1 LNEGIISSAGSLKN
15 VTSIIFHMEIEN
27 WTIEKVLKIG
37 AEMELES
44 YNLYTQTAENA
55 RYPGAKEL
63 LLELATDEKRHRE
76 YFLNGLKDPE
86 HLKMRTLK
94 KDIPNLKVT
103 DRLVKVPLTPDADY
117 PQILI
122 FAAQREKITHDFY
135 VQIARRFK
143 DTELGTML
151 NNFAKEELRH
161 KYLIEK
167 EYDDVVLA
175 EM

>member
-1 LNEGIISSAGSLKN
+1 
-15 VTSIIFHMEIEN
+15 MEIES
-27 WTIEKVLKIG
+27 WTIEKALEVG

-44 YNLYTQTAENA
+44 ITLYTETAEKA
-55 RYPGAKEL
+55 TYPGAKKL
-63 LLELATDEKRHRE
+63 LTELADDEKRHRQ
-76 YFLNGLKDPE
+76 YFLEGLRDPE
-86 HLKMRTLK
+86 NVKMRTLK
-94 KDIPNLKVT
+94 EHIPDLKIT
-103 DRLVKVPLTPDADY
+103 DRLVKVPLDPMADY

-122 FAAQREKITHDFY
+122 YAAQREKATHDFY

-143 DTELGTML
+143 EAELGKMF

-161 KYLIEK
+161 KYLLER

>member
-1 LNEGIISSAGSLKN
+1 MIA
-15 VTSIIFHMEIEN
+15 MEIEN
-27 WTIEKVLKIG
+27 WTVEKALEVG

-44 YNLYTQTAENA
+44 YTLYTETAEKA
-55 RYPGAKEL
+55 TYPGAKKL
-63 LLELATDEKRHRE
+63 LTELAADEKRHRE
-76 YFLNGLKDPE
+76 YFLQGLKDPRNV
-86 HLKMRTLK
+86 KMRTLK
-94 KDIPNLKVT
+94 ARIPDLKIT
-103 DRLVKVPLTPDADY
+103 DRLVKVPLDPQADY

-122 FAAQREKITHDFY
+122 YAAQREKATHDFY

-143 DTELGTML
+143 DVELGKMF

-161 KYLIEK
+161 KYLLEK

>member
-1 LNEGIISSAGSLKN
+1 LI
-15 VTSIIFHMEIEN
+15 VMDIEN
-27 WTIEKVLKIG
+27 WTIEKALEVG

-44 YNLYTQTAENA
+44 YTLYTETAA
-55 RYPGAKEL
+55 KAKYPGAKKL
-63 LLELATDEKRHRE
+63 LSEIAEDEKRHRE
-76 YFLNGLKDPE
+76 YFLKGLEDPANI
-86 HLKMRTLK
+86 KMRTLK
-94 KDIPNLKVT
+94 EDIPDLKIT
-103 DRLVKVPLTPDADY
+103 DQLVKVPLDPRADY

-122 FAAQREKITHDFY
+122 FAAQREKATHDFY

-143 DTELGTML
+143 DTEMGKMF
-151 NNFAKEELRH
+151 NNFATEELRH